1 MPIGQPWPLEVIFQV
16 PESYVGELAGVAVN
30 DPVSRAVRPVLTPP

>member
-1 MPIGQPWPLEVIFQV
+1 MTIGATWPVEVIFQV
-16 PESYVGELAGVAVN
+16 PERYAGDLAGLAVN